1 MHHVVWPGVY
11 VDTSTL
17 TSLTK
22 SMIYGVKTYSNLLIL
37 MIVYCGQEMH
47 AVNAQDKA
55 CDGPIMG

>member
-47 AVNAQDKA
+47 FD
-55 CDGPIMG
+55 MGGCSLG